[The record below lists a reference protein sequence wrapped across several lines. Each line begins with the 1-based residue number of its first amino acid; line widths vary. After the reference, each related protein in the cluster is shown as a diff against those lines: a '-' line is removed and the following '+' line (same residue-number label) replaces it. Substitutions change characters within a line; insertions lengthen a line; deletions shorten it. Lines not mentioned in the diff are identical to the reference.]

1 MKSRHT
7 LQIVEKLLQ
16 GMDLRQGKTWPY
28 DPWEIISN
36 KRKRNKSTP
45 YAHESRPF
53 IEWRDNLE
61 TWPLISQ
68 MEIDSSTT
76 GEGEDINRGQEEE
89 EEVGPSGVGSPLRKK
104 QKTVSSE
111 AEVIGGE

>member
-1 MKSRHT
+1 MNSRHA
-7 LQIVEKLLQ
+7 LPIVEKLLQ
-16 GMDLRQGKTWPY
+16 GMDLRYGKTWPY

-36 KRKRNKSTP
+36 RRKRNKSTP

-53 IEWRDNLE
+53 IEWRANLE

-68 MEIDSSTT
+68 VETDSSATREG
-76 GEGEDINRGQEEE
+76 GEVSRGQEEE
-89 EEVGPSGVGSPLRKK
+89 EVGLSGIGSPLHKK

-111 AEVIGGE
+111 AEVIGEE